1 MDYSTVTSGFSGVVN
16 ALKKNTFNNK
26 ALKSLGAASVVSV
39 LKKNTFNNLNG
50 WRACVRLVVSVLKK
64 NTFNNMQTKFTVF
77 NMLYLS

>member
-26 ALKSLGAASVVSV
+26 ALKSFGAAS
-39 LKKNTFNNLNG
+39 
-50 WRACVRLVVSVLKK
+50 VVSVLKK